1 MEVFISIITLL
12 ILDILHVSLKSSD
25 YEVMVRIFDSDISG
39 IGQADSSYYRI
50 RTPPRGHEM
59 KKRGIGLVIGIG
71 IVLMGGLLGRLLWQ
85 PDPSDLVKHG
95 LERLNA
101 ATSFRYSLTQHQW
114 VEGKDRVLTQVL
126 GEKDGGN
133 TRILGQLAGSEVE
146 MIKIGDSTYSKDPF
160 SKKWIRFENA
170 LAAQEVFLAELNPL
184 SSLQMKELGEV
195 MLSNQEKVN
204 GEKVWVCHLSPSVQ
218 NQMMEVFWTDFKYT
232 VYVRK
237 SDKVVVKAT
246 IEAKNK
252 LKSDPMT
259 MTLEF
264 KDIGKKITIQA
275 PDI

>member
-1 MEVFISIITLL
+1 
-12 ILDILHVSLKSSD
+12 
-25 YEVMVRIFDSDISG
+25 
-39 IGQADSSYYRI
+39 
-50 RTPPRGHEM
+50 M
-59 KKRGIGLVIGIG
+59 KKRGLWLLIGIS
-71 IVLMGGLLGRLLWQ
+71 IVLMGGLLGRFLWQ
-85 PDPSDLVKHG
+85 PDPTNLVTHS

-126 GEKDGGN
+126 GEKDGAN
-133 TRILGQLAGSEVE
+133 ARILGQLTGSEVE

-160 SKKWIRFENA
+160 NKKWIRFANA
-170 LAAQEVFLAELNPL
+170 PAAQEVFLAELNPL

-195 MLSNQEKVN
+195 MLSGQGNIN
-204 GEKVWVCHLSPSVQ
+204 GEKVWICNLKPSVQ
-218 NQMMEVFWTDFKYT
+218 NQMMEVFWTDFQYT
-232 VYVRK
+232 LYIRK
-237 SDKVVVKAT
+237 SDKMLVKAT

-252 LKSDPMT
+252 AKSDPMT

>member
-1 MEVFISIITLL
+1 
-12 ILDILHVSLKSSD
+12 
-25 YEVMVRIFDSDISG
+25 
-39 IGQADSSYYRI
+39 
-50 RTPPRGHEM
+50 M
-59 KKRGIGLVIGIG
+59 KKRTIVLIIGIS
-71 IVLMGGLLGRLLWQ
+71 IVLTGGLLGHFIRQ
-85 PDPSDLVKHG
+85 PDPTDLVKNG

-114 VEGKDRVLTQVL
+114 AEGKDRVLTQVL

-160 SKKWIRFENA
+160 SKKWIRFANT

-184 SSLQMKELGEV
+184 SSLQMKELGAV
-195 MLSNQEKVN
+195 ILSDQGKVN
-204 GEKVWVCHLSPSVQ
+204 GEKVWVCHLFPSVQ
-218 NQMMEVFWTDFKYT
+218 NQMMEVFWTDFQYT
-232 VYVRK
+232 LYIRK
-237 SDKVVVKAT
+237 SDKMLVKAT

-252 LKSDPMT
+252 VKSDPMT

>member
-1 MEVFISIITLL
+1 
-12 ILDILHVSLKSSD
+12 
-25 YEVMVRIFDSDISG
+25 
-39 IGQADSSYYRI
+39 
-50 RTPPRGHEM
+50 M
-59 KKRGIGLVIGIG
+59 KKRRFGLIIGIS
-71 IVLMGGLLGRLLWQ
+71 ISILLMGGLLGRFLWQ
-85 PDPSDLVKHG
+85 PDPTDLVKHG

-146 MIKIGDSTYSKDPF
+146 MIRIGDSTYSKDPF
-160 SKKWIRFENA
+160 SKKWIRFANA

-195 MLSNQEKVN
+195 MLSDQGKVN
-204 GEKVWVCHLSPSVQ
+204 GEKVWVCHLLPSVQ
-218 NQMMEVFWTDFKYT
+218 NQMMEVFWTDFQYT
-232 VYVRK
+232 LYIRK
-237 SDKVVVKAT
+237 SDKMLVKAT

-252 LKSDPMT
+252 VKADPMT
-259 MTLEF
+259 MTIEF
-264 KDIGKKITIQA
+264 KDIGKKINIQA

>member
-1 MEVFISIITLL
+1 
-12 ILDILHVSLKSSD
+12 
-25 YEVMVRIFDSDISG
+25 
-39 IGQADSSYYRI
+39 
-50 RTPPRGHEM
+50 M
-59 KKRGIGLVIGIG
+59 KKRGFGLIIGISIS

-85 PDPSDLVKHG
+85 PDPTDLVKQG

-160 SKKWIRFENA
+160 SKKWIRFANA

-195 MLSNQEKVN
+195 MLSDQGKVN
-204 GEKVWVCHLSPSVQ
+204 GEKVWVCHLLPSVQ
-218 NQMMEVFWTDFKYT
+218 NQMMEAFWTDFQYT
-232 VYVRK
+232 LYIRK
-237 SDKVVVKAT
+237 SDKMLVKAT

-252 LKSDPMT
+252 VKSDPMT

-264 KDIGKKITIQA
+264 KDIGKKINIQA